1 VTWGLAG
8 AFAAALAYGVATVL
22 QAVGA
27 RRTERSAVPDAR
39 LAMRLLRSAP
49 YVCGLLLDVVGFALS
64 LAALRSQPLFTVQ
77 AIVSSSLA
85 VTAVL
90 AVVVLH
96 ARLAGLE
103 WGALLLVTAGLVL
116 LGLSANDQHPAHVSF
131 SGRFLLLLVVIA
143 SAAIVALTASTRD
156 ARNGE
161 HAGKSND
168 AWALGCMAGLMY
180 GAGGIGARILA
191 KPKSVHG
198 LLLDPALWAM
208 FVAGV
213 LGLLLYAMALQRGT
227 VTVATAAVVVTETLV
242 PAAIGITLLGDRPAH
257 GRTPLAAAGFA
268 LTVTGSLLLAR
279 YGAAPAAATTDPEPD
294 MAGLQ
299 A

>member
-1 VTWGLAG
+1 MATVTWGLAG

-22 QAVGA
+22 QATGA
-27 RRTERSAVPDAR
+27 RSTGRSNAPDAR
-39 LAMRLLRSAP
+39 LALRLLRSAP
-49 YVCGLLLDVVGFALS
+49 YVIGLMLDGVGFALS

-96 ARLAGLE
+96 ARLAHLE
-103 WGALLLVTAGLVL
+103 WSALLVVTAGLVL

-131 SGRFLLLLVVIA
+131 SGRFSLLLVVIA
-143 SAAIVALTASTRD
+143 SATVVALVASTRD
-156 ARNGE
+156 KRHAEHLGARNDG
-161 HAGKSND
+161 
-168 AWALGCMAGLMY
+168 WALGCLAGLMY

-191 KPKSVHG
+191 KPRSIHG

-208 FVAGV
+208 FIAGV

-279 YGAAPAAATTDPEPD
+279 YGAAPTVE
-294 MAGLQ
+294 
-299 A
+299 